1 METPLFVYRAQKRK
15 ISGSFDFTERNLHLL
30 LMAKEME
37 FFSFLME
44 QYAAYKGTT
53 ANKILAQLEEKKLTD
68 FVYSMYERYHTEAI
82 ENAFEDLDRL
92 LQEK

>member
-1 METPLFVYRAQKRK
+1 
-15 ISGSFDFTERNLHLL
+15 
-30 LMAKEME
+30 MAKEME

-53 ANKILAQLEEKKLTD
+53 ANKILAQLEKKKLTD

-82 ENAFEDLDRL
+82 ENAFEDMDRM

>member
-1 METPLFVYRAQKRK
+1 
-15 ISGSFDFTERNLHLL
+15 
-30 LMAKEME
+30 MAKEME

-53 ANKILAQLEEKKLTD
+53 ANKILAQLEAKKQTD

-82 ENAFEDLDRL
+82 ENVFDDLDKIL
-92 LQEK
+92 A

>member
-1 METPLFVYRAQKRK
+1 
-15 ISGSFDFTERNLHLL
+15 
-30 LMAKEME
+30 MAKEME

-68 FVYSMYERYHTEAI
+68 FVYSMYERCHTEAI